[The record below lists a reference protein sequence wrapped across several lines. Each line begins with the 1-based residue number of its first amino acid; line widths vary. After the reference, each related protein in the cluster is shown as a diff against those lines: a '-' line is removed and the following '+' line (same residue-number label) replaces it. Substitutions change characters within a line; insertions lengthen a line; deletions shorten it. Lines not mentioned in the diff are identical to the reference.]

1 MEYSDALVA
10 RTFVYD
16 GGHDAIPSPAI
27 MIEA

>member
-16 GGHDAIPSPAI
+16 GGHAAIPSPAI
-27 MIEA
+27 MI